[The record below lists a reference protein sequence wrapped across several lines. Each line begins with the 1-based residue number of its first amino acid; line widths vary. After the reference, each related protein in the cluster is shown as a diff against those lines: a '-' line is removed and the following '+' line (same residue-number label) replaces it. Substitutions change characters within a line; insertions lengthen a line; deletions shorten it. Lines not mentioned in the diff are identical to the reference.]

1 VSQNI
6 QPGAVAGEGAS
17 SAAASSAPQ
26 TQTSGAGRRGGRGSL
41 FSRIRRYY
49 RETVSEL
56 RKVIYPTR
64 SELLNYTAVVLVF
77 VSVMVAAV
85 FGLDVLFAKFDLFL
99 FGK

>member
-1 VSQNI
+1 MSTPL
-6 QPGAVAGEGAS
+6 QPGAVAGEGAET
-17 SAAASSAPQ
+17 PPTPRPR
-26 TQTSGAGRRGGRGSL
+26 TQTAGGGRRGGRGSL
-41 FSRIRRYY
+41 YSRIRQYY

-85 FGLDVLFAKFDLFL
+85 FGLDVVFAKFDLFL

>member
-1 VSQNI
+1 MSAPM
-6 QPGAVAGEGAS
+6 QPGAVAGDGPDSTEVS
-17 SAAASSAPQ
+17 PQ
-26 TQTSGAGRRGGRGSL
+26 PRTQTSGAGRRGGRPNI
-41 FSRIRRYY
+41 FARTRIYY
-49 RETVSEL
+49 RETVAEL

-77 VSVMVAAV
+77 VSIMVAAV

>member
-1 VSQNI
+1 MSPDSRPGTI
-6 QPGAVAGEGAS
+6 AHEEADGAFPSARPQPAGS
-17 SAAASSAPQ
+17 
-26 TQTSGAGRRGGRGSL
+26 GRRGGRGSV
-41 FSRIRRYY
+41 FGRIRNYY
-49 RETVSEL
+49 RETVAEL

-85 FGLDVLFAKFDLFL
+85 FGMDILFAKLDLFV

>member
-1 VSQNI
+1 MSTPL
-6 QPGAVAGEGAS
+6 QPGAVAGDGAETPPPPR
-17 SAAASSAPQ
+17 PQ
-26 TQTSGAGRRGGRGSL
+26 TKTSGAGRRGGRGSL
-41 FSRIRRYY
+41 FSRIRTYY
-49 RETVSEL
+49 RETVAEL

-85 FGLDVLFAKFDLFL
+85 FGLDVLFAKFDLWL